1 MRELWGTESGER
13 CELLHTLKHHYLG
26 WKQQKLFIAMR
37 SPSEPSKPLRLAL
50 RTLDSV
56 AIADVTQANGFLSLG
71 DGGILTAS
79 FNPAV
84 NIRMHLFVIAG
95 EVGGNGESLSAKVT
109 VSDVPVPV
117 PVPGPV
123 AGAGLPSL
131 ILASGGL
138 LGWRRR
144 RRQKIA

>member
-1 MRELWGTESGER
+1 
-13 CELLHTLKHHYLG
+13 
-26 WKQQKLFIAMR
+26 MR

-84 NIRMHLFVIAG
+84 NIGMHLFVIAG
-95 EVGGNGESLSAKVT
+95 EVRGNGESLSAKVT